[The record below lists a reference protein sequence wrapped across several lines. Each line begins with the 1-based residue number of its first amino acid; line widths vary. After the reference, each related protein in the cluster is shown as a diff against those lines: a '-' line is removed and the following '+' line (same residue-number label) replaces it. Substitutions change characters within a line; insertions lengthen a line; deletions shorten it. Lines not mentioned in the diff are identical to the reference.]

1 MPSPAVKKTTFFIL
15 TCVAMGALL
24 PASFA
29 GSTPGYGDPMRPP
42 TAVNSATDSASEI
55 PATAPSTTV
64 ETIGLHGPK
73 GPFAIISG
81 QRVSVGDRIGDDRVL
96 RITENQ
102 VLLQGPGGK
111 QILHLISGEETIQ
124 ISRSTSP
131 APNPAGKTRSDKVEK
146 K

>member
-1 MPSPAVKKTTFFIL
+1 M
-15 TCVAMGALL
+15 
-24 PASFA
+24 
-29 GSTPGYGDPMRPP
+29 
-42 TAVNSATDSASEI
+42 
-55 PATAPSTTV
+55 V

-102 VLLQGPGGK
+102 VLLQGPSGR
-111 QILHLISGEETIQ
+111 QTLRLISGEETIQ

-131 APNPAGKTRSDKVEK
+131 ALSPAGKMRSDKVEK